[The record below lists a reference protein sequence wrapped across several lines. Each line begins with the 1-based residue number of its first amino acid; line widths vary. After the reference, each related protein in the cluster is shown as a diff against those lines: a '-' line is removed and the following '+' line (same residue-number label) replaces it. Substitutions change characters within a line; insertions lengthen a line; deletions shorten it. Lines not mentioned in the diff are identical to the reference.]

1 MRLIYLILIFLIVKP
16 VVCKAQTQHSLAC
29 MQGINCNSVNYLPS
43 TFQNEISRSVVR
55 INACAACT
63 GTILAQAVENTN
75 ELEYLL
81 LTARHCIH
89 EDLVDNG
96 SLGMGLGPQ
105 CSLNEV
111 KITFNFLL
119 PDCNSQISDP
129 EHWKYFSNCTLI
141 AEDLNSDLALL
152 RLETPPPVW
161 FRPYF
166 AGWSVLPQ
174 IGNSTGPFYC
184 IHHPAGREKAI
195 AKSSSATVL
204 QVIPSVLPPE
214 VFNLFGA
221 PFLDG
226 WLTELIDRYYL
237 IWTEGLIQRGSSG
250 AALFNSNEKVIAG
263 LSVGLITPPY
273 CDDNDDANDFAT
285 FGQLMN
291 FVIDH
296 SAVRNALDKT
306 GNTIPALSVD
316 GTEILCYEHD
326 LNLFGEIWPASEYQI
341 NNAVTINSSG
351 TIFLGR
357 NNNGQTESLTIKNG
371 SEYYFNAQSGV
382 EIDYIE
388 EDPNQIIFEVSS
400 NPCIQRVSQQ
410 KVIRG
415 NYNYTNKDDSQHKA
429 LSSSNSI
436 SITPNPSSDFINIKS
451 MNKMNSL
458 ALLNAVGEQVV
469 FYNNMSLYEYQI
481 DVTNFAKG
489 IYMLVIGSDGFNET
503 RKVLISENQNR

>member
-1 MRLIYLILIFLIVKP
+1 MRLINLIIIFLEVISSICV
-16 VVCKAQTQHSLAC
+16 AQTQHSLAC

-43 TFQNEISRSVVR
+43 TFQNELSRSVVR
-55 INACAACT
+55 INACGACT

-111 KITFNFLL
+111 RITFNFQM
-119 PDCNSQISDP
+119 PECNFMVANQ
-129 EHWKYFSNCTLI
+129 EHWDYETNCTLI

-195 AKSSSATVL
+195 AKASSATVL
-204 QVIPSVLPPE
+204 QVVPSFIPPE
-214 VFNLFGA
+214 AFNIGLPG
-221 PFLDG
+221 LGG
-226 WLTELIDRYYL
+226 WLNELIDRYYL
-237 IWTEGLIQRGSSG
+237 IWTEGLIQGGSSG
-250 AALFNSNEKVIAG
+250 SALFNSNEKVIGG
-263 LSVGLITPPY
+263 LSVGILNPTW
-273 CDDNDDANDFAT
+273 CTNSDANDFAT

-296 SAVRNALDKT
+296 ASVRNALDKT

-326 LNLFGEIWPASEYQI
+326 LNLSGEIWPASEYQT

-351 TIFLGR
+351 TIYLGR
-357 NNNGQTESLTIKNG
+357 NNNGQNETLTIKNG
-371 SEYYFNAQSGV
+371 SEYYFNGQSGV
-382 EIDYIE
+382 EIDYLE
-388 EDPNQIIFEVSS
+388 EDPNQLIFEVSS
-400 NPCIQRVSQQ
+400 NPCAQRTAQQ
-410 KVIRG
+410 EVIRG
-415 NYNYTNKDDSQHKA
+415 NYHYNDINDVLTSQ
-429 LSSSNSI
+429 LSNLDNISI
-436 SITPNPSSDFINIKS
+436 SPNPSSDFLKIKS
-451 MNKMNSL
+451 FNKINSL
-458 ALLNAVGEQVV
+458 ALHNAVGELVM
-469 FYNNMSLYEYQI
+469 FYDNMSLYEYEI
-481 DVTNFAKG
+481 NVSNFAKG
-489 IYMLVIGSDGFNET
+489 IYLLVIGTDGFNET
-503 RKVLISENQNR
+503 KKVIISDNQNK